1 MNSWLEITNLIY
13 TYALYIDQGKL
24 DKAAE
29 LFTHATVKIP
39 GSIEPGDHKAFLQL
53 LQKVI
58 IIYPDGTPGT
68 RHLINN
74 PIIDIDEELGQ
85 ATATSTF
92 TVLQKTDELPLQIV
106 ATGYYNDRFEKHNG
120 RWRFSHR
127 ESTLPH
133 IYGNI
138 QHHIHFPSQ

>member
-1 MNSWLEITNLIY
+1 MNSWLEITHLIY

-39 GSIEPGDHKAFLQL
+39 GSIEPADHKAFLQL
-53 LQKVI
+53 LQKVV
-58 IIYPDGTPGT
+58 IIYPDGTPKT
-68 RHLINN
+68 RHLISN
-74 PIIDIDEELGQ
+74 PMIEIDEELGK

-92 TVLQKTDELPLQIV
+92 TVLQQTEALPLQIV
-106 ATGYYNDRFEKHNG
+106 ATGYYNDRFEKHND

-138 QHHIHFPSQ
+138 QHHINFAAQ

>member
-1 MNSWLEITNLIY
+1 MNSWLEITHLIY

-24 DKAAE
+24 GKAAE
-29 LFTHATVKIP
+29 LFTHATIKIP
-39 GSIEPGDHKAFLQL
+39 GPIEPADHKAFLQL
-53 LQKVI
+53 LQKVV
-58 IIYPDGTPGT
+58 IIYPDGTPKT

-74 PIIDIDEELGQ
+74 PMIEINEELGR

-92 TVLQKTDELPLQIV
+92 TVLQQTDDMPLQII
-106 ATGYYNDRFEKHNG
+106 ATGYYNDRFERHDG
-120 RWRFSHR
+120 SWRFSHR

-138 QHHIHFPSQ
+138 HQHINFSV

>member
-1 MNSWLEITNLIY
+1 MNSWVEITNLIY

-29 LFTHATVKIP
+29 LFAHAKIKIP
-39 GSIEPGDHKAFLQL
+39 GSMEPGDHNDFLHL
-53 LQKVI
+53 LQKVV
-58 IIYPDGTPGT
+58 IIYPDGTPKT
-68 RHLINN
+68 RHLISN
-74 PIIDIDEELGQ
+74 PIIDINEETGT

-92 TVLQKTDELPLQIV
+92 TVLQQTDELPLQIV

-120 RWRFSHR
+120 HWRFSYR

-138 QHHIHFPSQ
+138 HQHINFDGE